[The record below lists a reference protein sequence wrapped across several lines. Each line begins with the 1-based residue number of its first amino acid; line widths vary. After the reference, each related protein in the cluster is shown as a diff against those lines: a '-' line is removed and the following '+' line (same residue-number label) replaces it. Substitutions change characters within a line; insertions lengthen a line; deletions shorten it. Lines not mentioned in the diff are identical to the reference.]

1 MSTHAFGG
9 RTHDFGIADRLRAS
23 REDAGMDQ
31 RMFAERTGLSRAT
44 ISNYERGIH
53 KPRRPQLV
61 VWALATGF
69 SMHWLETGEP
79 GPDDHDGG
87 GVRREGIEPPTRWL
101 GVSLGEMTRLTADLA
116 A

>member
-9 RTHDFGIADRLRAS
+9 RTHDFGIADRLRAA

-69 SMHWLETGEP
+69 SLHWLEHGTEP
-79 GPDDHDGG
+79 EGDGG
-87 GVRREGIEPPTRWL
+87 DALASPSHRPTQGYFGVRRL
-101 GVSLGEMTRLTADLA
+101 LLQVA

>member
-9 RTHDFGIADRLRAS
+9 RTHDFGIADRLRAA

-31 RMFAERTGLSRAT
+31 RAFAERTGLSRAT

-69 SMHWLETGEP
+69 SLGWLETGSPSDGDPDRLPRLDSNQQPLGKRP
-79 GPDDHDGG
+79 GEDGRT
-87 GVRREGIEPPTRWL
+87 RRHL
-101 GVSLGEMTRLTADLA
+101 GLVA
-116 A
+116 

>member
-1 MSTHAFGG
+1 
-9 RTHDFGIADRLRAS
+9 
-23 REDAGMDQ
+23 
-31 RMFAERTGLSRAT
+31 MFAERTGLSRAT

-69 SMHWLETGEP
+69 SLHWLEFGSPSPGGDEGVTIDWAPEP
-79 GPDDHDGG
+79 TRGYP
-87 GVRREGIEPPTRWL
+87 GVRRLMLQI
-101 GVSLGEMTRLTADLA
+101 A